1 MAYFFISPHLD
12 DAILSAGNLIFYLKK
27 KNPVKVITVFTRG
40 ANKTNSFT
48 QNYIKKCGYNNQKEF
63 FIERKKEDTR
73 VLKTLKI
80 KPIHLNFIDAV
91 WREQGK
97 NLKKQRLEKKITL
110 ALKEIIKVN
119 NENMVFCPIG
129 IGKHVDHLIIRNI
142 CQKTFRKV
150 VYWQDYPYVL
160 WDKADQ
166 EFIRKNKLKKTI
178 FGSRFNK
185 NKLIMGYKSQT
196 KILFNNQK
204 IKTVPEQYFFQEKPL
219 FI

>member
-12 DAILSAGNLIFYLKK
+12 DAILSAGNLILYLNK

-80 KPIHLNFIDAV
+80 KPIHLDFIDAT

-97 NLKKQRLEKKITL
+97 SLEKRITL
-110 ALKEIIKVN
+110 ALKKLVKGSN
-119 NENMVFCPIG
+119 KDVVFCPIG
-129 IGKHVDHLIIRNI
+129 IGKHVDHLIVRNI
-142 CQKTFRKV
+142 CQKIFKKV
-150 VYWQDYPYVL
+150 IYWQDYPYVL
-160 WDKADQ
+160 WDRADQ

-178 FGSRFNK
+178 FGRRFNK

-204 IKTVPEQYFFQEKPL
+204 IKTVPEQYFFQGKPL
-219 FI
+219 LF